1 MRRFSPR
8 SLPSTAQFNGE
19 HMAKTAPSSIELE
32 PLDRL
37 EEKVKR
43 LVGIV
48 ERMKSDQAR
57 VAEENQRL
65 LRDLESM
72 RARIA
77 ATDSVAT
84 ELSALKQEREIIRTR
99 VGDMLEQLEA
109 LNL

>member
-1 MRRFSPR
+1 
-8 SLPSTAQFNGE
+8 
-19 HMAKTAPSSIELE
+19 MAKTAPSSIELE
-32 PLDRL
+32 PIDRL

-43 LVGIV
+43 LIGIV

-57 VAEENQRL
+57 AAEENQRL
-65 LRDLESM
+65 LRELESM

-77 ATDSVAT
+77 ATDSVSN

>member
-1 MRRFSPR
+1 
-8 SLPSTAQFNGE
+8 
-19 HMAKTAPSSIELE
+19 MAKTAPSSIELE
-32 PLDRL
+32 PIDRL

-43 LVGIV
+43 LIGVV

-57 VAEENQRL
+57 AAEENQRL
-65 LRDLESM
+65 LRELESM

-77 ATDSVAT
+77 ATDSVSN